1 MTRQTVIP
9 SVLDIRYLYS
19 EEMRPAYGFD
29 LFAVDRFVALDMPP
43 DGITV
48 LETALDP
55 AEIGAALSATG
66 YEADAFDNGALYRML
81 DDYETALGTDLPR
94 VGMLGALNRIA
105 VLDGG
110 RLVIARATDVVQG
123 ALDAQQSA
131 VPSLAESPRYRS
143 AANAL
148 ATLDEDL
155 GPLVGAIFHDGMVLP
170 DPAAAVGAIL
180 DGDDAEAV
188 ETAIAA
194 QMAGSVPPYL
204 LAMFGTYRGEDATY
218 LAVGIVLLPG
228 MDATAAADAL
238 REGIEGYVSPFT
250 KQPLDEKWA
259 FDHTFTDESGDLPV
273 AGVVM
278 RVDDPP
284 APAEGERVNPAI
296 LSWIDMISRR
306 ELGFLVP
313 GERAED

>member
-1 MTRQTVIP
+1 
-9 SVLDIRYLYS
+9 
-19 EEMRPAYGFD
+19 
-29 LFAVDRFVALDMPP
+29 
-43 DGITV
+43 
-48 LETALDP
+48 
-55 AEIGAALSATG
+55 
-66 YEADAFDNGALYRML
+66 
-81 DDYETALGTDLPR
+81 
-94 VGMLGALNRIA
+94 
-105 VLDGG
+105 
-110 RLVIARATDVVQG
+110 
-123 ALDAQQSA
+123 
-131 VPSLAESPRYRS
+131 
-143 AANAL
+143 
-148 ATLDEDL
+148 
-155 GPLVGAIFHDGMVLP
+155 
-170 DPAAAVGAIL
+170 
-180 DGDDAEAV
+180 
-188 ETAIAA
+188 
-194 QMAGSVPPYL
+194 
-204 LAMFGTYRGEDATY
+204 
-218 LAVGIVLLPG
+218 AVGIVLLPG